1 MKDLKS
7 AQDFT
12 VQEASTLF
20 KVTNP
25 TIYRMLNEGKLKS
38 YVIGRSRRITHESVE
53 HLRQTR
59 TVNFQ
64 NPK

>member
-25 TIYRMLNEGKLKS
+25 TIYRMLNQGKLKG
-38 YVIGRSRRITHESVE
+38 YVIGRSRRITFESVQA
-53 HLRQTR
+53 LRETR
-59 TVNFQ
+59 S
-64 NPK
+64 

>member
-1 MKDLKS
+1 MTQPNPKEQS
-7 AQDFT
+7 RDFT

-38 YVIGRSRRITHESVE
+38 YVIGRSRRITFESVQR
-53 HLRQTR
+53 LREAR
-59 TVNFQ
+59 S
-64 NPK
+64 